1 MHIGTKR
8 NITAVQSHGILS
20 LEKKPRL
27 YNTTVILPQQFI
39 EKSWQENEGDCVN

>member
-20 LEKKPRL
+20 LEKKAS
-27 YNTTVILPQQFI
+27 TVILPQQFI